1 MVFVLHIDRTEEL
14 NLVLRMLETLKT
26 GEYTIRR
33 LSAVLGFSTYSGRL
47 QKTTLWDKL
56 QNNGVF
62 TPTERSS
69 GNAVIYYFDWRR
81 KKGIP
86 KEWICQNKKE
96 HPLISEP
103 EEFVVTTNQC
113 FALLGCWLRMI
124 VQVYHVLYI
133 VLWYI

>member
-1 MVFVLHIDRTEEL
+1 VVFVLHIDRTEEL

-69 GNAVIYYFDWRR
+69 GNAVIYYFDWRKLR
-81 KKGIP
+81 
-86 KEWICQNKKE
+86 
-96 HPLISEP
+96 
-103 EEFVVTTNQC
+103 EEFVHCNMVD
-113 FALLGCWLRMI
+113 RMI
-124 VQVYHVLYI
+124 KATKRKIDRVVLA
-133 VLWYI
+133 